1 MLKSFG
7 LTGRSDHKVDAKGRI
22 NIPSQMR
29 RILAPNSYDEV
40 VISLSREGYL
50 AVFNKDYWVSTIQQ
64 NIMNQADSVG
74 SKGDWDSIQ
83 RAIHRL
89 SENSHMS
96 TVDSQGRI
104 TIPQWLLEKA
114 SKFVAEPSAAEG
126 LGELIDAVRS
136 GPPNTTLIRRTI
148 RESRREEVQD
158 LIEVAL
164 FSEEMDIENLL
175 G

>member
-7 LTGRSDHKVDAKGRI
+7 LTGRSDHKIDAKGRM

-40 VISLSREGYL
+40 VISKGREGYL
-50 AVFNKDYWVSTIQQ
+50 SVFNKDYWVNTIQQ
-64 NIMNQADSVG
+64 NIMNQADSVVN
-74 SKGDWDSIQ
+74 KGDWDSIQ

-114 SKFVAEPSAAEG
+114 GIQK
-126 LGELIDAVRS
+126 DAVVIGTVDRVS
-136 GPPNTTLIRRTI
+136 IWAPDRYKKWLEQEDTDSSLTGIFI
-148 RESRREEVQD
+148 
-158 LIEVAL
+158 
-164 FSEEMDIENLL
+164 
-175 G
+175 

>member
-7 LTGRSDHKVDAKGRI
+7 LTGRSDNKIDAKGRI

-40 VISLSREGYL
+40 VISMGREGYFSI
-50 AVFNKDYWVSTIQQ
+50 FNKDYWVNTIQQ
-64 NIMNQADSVG
+64 NIMNQADGVVN
-74 SKGDWDSIQ
+74 KGDWDSIQ
-83 RAIHRL
+83 REIHRL

-114 SKFVAEPSAAEG
+114 GISK
-126 LGELIDAVRS
+126 DAVVIGAVDRVS
-136 GPPNTTLIRRTI
+136 IWAPDRYKKWLEQEDADSSLTGIYI
-148 RESRREEVQD
+148 
-158 LIEVAL
+158 
-164 FSEEMDIENLL
+164 
-175 G
+175 

>member
-7 LTGRSDHKVDAKGRI
+7 LTGRSDNKIDAKGRI

-40 VISLSREGYL
+40 VISMSREGYL
-50 AVFNKDYWVSTIQQ
+50 SIFNKDYWVNTIQQ
-64 NIMNQADSVG
+64 NIMNQADSVVN
-74 SKGDWDSIQ
+74 KGDWDSIQ

-114 SKFVAEPSAAEG
+114 GISK
-126 LGELIDAVRS
+126 DAVVIGAVDRVS
-136 GPPNTTLIRRTI
+136 IWTPDRYKKWLEQEDADSSLTGIYI
-148 RESRREEVQD
+148 
-158 LIEVAL
+158 
-164 FSEEMDIENLL
+164 
-175 G
+175 

>member
-7 LTGRSDHKVDAKGRI
+7 LTGRSDNKIDAKGRI

-40 VISLSREGYL
+40 VISMGREGYL
-50 AVFNKDYWVSTIQQ
+50 SIFNKDYWVNTIQQ
-64 NIMNQADSVG
+64 NIMNQADGVVN
-74 SKGDWDSIQ
+74 KGDWDSIQ

-114 SKFVAEPSAAEG
+114 GISK
-126 LGELIDAVRS
+126 DAVVIGAVDRVS
-136 GPPNTTLIRRTI
+136 IWAPDRYKKWLEQEDADSSLTGIYI
-148 RESRREEVQD
+148 
-158 LIEVAL
+158 
-164 FSEEMDIENLL
+164 
-175 G
+175 

>member
-7 LTGRSDHKVDAKGRI
+7 LTGRSDNKIDAKGRI

-40 VISLSREGYL
+40 VISMGREGYFSI
-50 AVFNKDYWVSTIQQ
+50 FNKDYWVNTIQQ
-64 NIMNQADSVG
+64 NIMNQADGVVN
-74 SKGDWDSIQ
+74 KGDWDSIQ
-83 RAIHRL
+83 REIHRL

-114 SKFVAEPSAAEG
+114 GIIK
-126 LGELIDAVRS
+126 DAVVIGAVDRVS
-136 GPPNTTLIRRTI
+136 IWAPDRYKKWLEQEDADSSLTGIYI
-148 RESRREEVQD
+148 
-158 LIEVAL
+158 
-164 FSEEMDIENLL
+164 
-175 G
+175 

>member
-7 LTGRSDHKVDAKGRI
+7 QTGRSDNKIDAKGRI

-40 VISLSREGYL
+40 VISMGREGYL
-50 AVFNKDYWVSTIQQ
+50 SIFNKDYWVNTIQQ
-64 NIMNQADSVG
+64 NIMNQADGVVN
-74 SKGDWDSIQ
+74 KGDWDFIQ

-114 SKFVAEPSAAEG
+114 GISK
-126 LGELIDAVRS
+126 DAVVIGAVDRVS
-136 GPPNTTLIRRTI
+136 IWAPDRYKKWLEQEDADSSLTGIYI
-148 RESRREEVQD
+148 
-158 LIEVAL
+158 
-164 FSEEMDIENLL
+164 
-175 G
+175 

>member
-7 LTGRSDHKVDAKGRI
+7 LTGRSDNKIDAKGRI

-40 VISLSREGYL
+40 VISMGREGYL
-50 AVFNKDYWVSTIQQ
+50 SIFNKDYWVNTIQQ
-64 NIMNQADSVG
+64 NIMNQADGVVN
-74 SKGDWDSIQ
+74 KGDWDSIQ
-83 RAIHRL
+83 REIHRL

-114 SKFVAEPSAAEG
+114 GISK
-126 LGELIDAVRS
+126 DAVVIGAVDRVS
-136 GPPNTTLIRRTI
+136 IWAPDRYKKWLEQEDADSSLTGIYI
-148 RESRREEVQD
+148 
-158 LIEVAL
+158 
-164 FSEEMDIENLL
+164 
-175 G
+175 

>member
-7 LTGRSDHKVDAKGRI
+7 LTGRSDNKIDAKGRI

-29 RILAPNSYDEV
+29 RILAPNSYDKV
-40 VISLSREGYL
+40 VISMGREGYL
-50 AVFNKDYWVSTIQQ
+50 SIFNKDYWVNTIQQ
-64 NIMNQADSVG
+64 NIMNQADGVVN
-74 SKGDWDSIQ
+74 KGDWDSIQ

-114 SKFVAEPSAAEG
+114 GISK
-126 LGELIDAVRS
+126 DAVVIGAVDRVS
-136 GPPNTTLIRRTI
+136 IWAPDRYKKWLEQEDADSSLTGIYI
-148 RESRREEVQD
+148 
-158 LIEVAL
+158 
-164 FSEEMDIENLL
+164 
-175 G
+175 

>member
-7 LTGRSDHKVDAKGRI
+7 LTGRSHNKIDVKGRI

-29 RILAPNSYDEV
+29 RILAPNNYDEV
-40 VISLSREGYL
+40 VVSFGRDGQISL
-50 AVFNKDYWVSTIQQ
+50 FNKEYWVSTIQQ
-64 NIMNQADSVG
+64 NIMNQADGVG
-74 SKGDWDSIQ
+74 GTEEWNTIQ

-114 SKFVAEPSAAEG
+114 GIKKQAVVIGAVDRVSVWAPEKYKKWLEQE
-126 LGELIDAVRS
+126 DADS
-136 GPPNTTLIRRTI
+136 TLTGIYI
-148 RESRREEVQD
+148 
-158 LIEVAL
+158 
-164 FSEEMDIENLL
+164 
-175 G
+175 

>member
-7 LTGRSDHKVDAKGRI
+7 LTGRSDNKIDAKGRI

-40 VISLSREGYL
+40 VISMGREGYL
-50 AVFNKDYWVSTIQQ
+50 SIFNKDYWINTIQQ
-64 NIMNQADSVG
+64 NIMNQADGVVN
-74 SKGDWDSIQ
+74 KGDWDSIQ
-83 RAIHRL
+83 REIHRL

-114 SKFVAEPSAAEG
+114 GISK
-126 LGELIDAVRS
+126 DAVVIGAVDRVS
-136 GPPNTTLIRRTI
+136 IWAPDRYKKWLEQEDADSSLTGIYI
-148 RESRREEVQD
+148 
-158 LIEVAL
+158 
-164 FSEEMDIENLL
+164 
-175 G
+175 